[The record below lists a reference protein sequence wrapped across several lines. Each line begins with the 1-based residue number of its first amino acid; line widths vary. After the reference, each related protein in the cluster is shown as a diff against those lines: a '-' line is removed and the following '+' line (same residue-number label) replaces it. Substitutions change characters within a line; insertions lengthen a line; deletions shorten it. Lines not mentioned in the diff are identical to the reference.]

1 VGGPETLHSI
11 ELRWLAAPSWP
22 NQDRDG
28 PRGALTPTEIDRDRP
43 YGRLMRQK
51 ARRAQSRRAEKQIV
65 RLAAIFV
72 RITYLGLDG
81 LLRGAHD
88 GGASDGSLL
97 DGEHGD

>member
-1 VGGPETLHSI
+1 
-11 ELRWLAAPSWP
+11 
-22 NQDRDG
+22 
-28 PRGALTPTEIDRDRP
+28 
-43 YGRLMRQK
+43 MRQK
-51 ARRAQSRRAEKQIV
+51 ARRAQSRRADKQIV